1 MTLDY
6 GTNIQTKVDGSNVT
20 ITCYVQSGFT
30 ADDVKVTVEGDDV
43 VIQAEFK
50 KVVGANREEKSFSRR
65 IHLPEGVMHNT
76 IEASYDEKSGHLTI
90 KARRREPEPK
100 KQPSPPP
107 LRREVNIPISFK

>member
-43 VIQAEFK
+43 VIQGRVYLMTNE
-50 KVVGANREEKSFSRR
+50 
-65 IHLPEGVMHNT
+65 
-76 IEASYDEKSGHLTI
+76 
-90 KARRREPEPK
+90 
-100 KQPSPPP
+100 
-107 LRREVNIPISFK
+107 NI